1 MGVVECKSP
10 LDHQIAI
17 DVATDNEKFDQPIII
32 DDHVSKP
39 CPHHSSSILTRLHAG
54 YFRISISL
62 GCQALLWKILSESK
76 RDSQA
81 GVLPSTVFHLLWWLA
96 VITQASFSLLYVLKC
111 FHHFHMVKA
120 EFLHHVGV
128 NYLYAPWIS
137 FLLLLQSSPVTLSNS
152 VSYLVLCWVFAIPVI
167 FLDLK
172 IYGQWFTTEKRF
184 LSIFANP
191 TSQISVIA
199 NFVVAQ
205 AAAKM
210 GWKET
215 AVCMFS
221 LGMVHYLVL
230 FITLYQRLSGSHRFP
245 SILRPAF
252 FLFIAAPSMGS
263 LAWNSISGAFDTTS
277 KMLFFLSLFLFTS
290 LACRP
295 VLFKKSMRKFNVA
308 WWAYSFSLTF
318 LALASAGYA
327 QEQKGT
333 HAAPGLMLVLSALSV
348 LVFLGLMLFT
358 AANTNK
364 LLYEDDPIL
373 NFVNNSKSKSSAAK

>member
-1 MGVVECKSP
+1 MGRMECKPP
-10 LDHQIAI
+10 LEIAS
-17 DVATDNEKFDQPIII
+17 DAVSNEKFDQPI
-32 DDHVSKP
+32 DEVSKP
-39 CPHHSSSILTRLHAG
+39 CPSEYSSILTRLHAG
-54 YFRISISL
+54 YFRISLSL
-62 GCQALLWKILSESK
+62 GGQALLLKILSEYK

-81 GVLPSTVFHLLWWLA
+81 VWHAHSVLPSAAFLLLWWLA
-96 VITQASFSLLYVLKC
+96 VVTQASLSLLYALKC

-137 FLLLLQSSPVTLSNS
+137 FLLLLQSAPVIASTT
-152 VSYLVLCWVFAIPVI
+152 VSYLVLCWVFAIPVV
-167 FLDLK
+167 FLDIK

-184 LSIFANP
+184 LSLFANP

-199 NFVVAQ
+199 NFVVAR
-205 AAAKM
+205 AAAQM

-230 FITLYQRLSGSHRFP
+230 FITLYQQLSGSNRFP
-245 SILRPAF
+245 SILRPTF
-252 FLFIAAPSMGS
+252 FLFFAAPSMGS
-263 LAWNSISGAFDTTS
+263 LAWSSITGAFDTTS

-308 WWAYSFSLTF
+308 WWAYSFPTAF

-327 QEQKGT
+327 QEVKG
-333 HAAPGLMLVLSALSV
+333 HAATGLMLLLSALSV
-348 LVFLGLMLFT
+348 LVFLGLMLLT
-358 AANTNK
+358 AANTNI

-373 NFVNNSKSKSSAAK
+373 SYVNNSKSKSSAAK